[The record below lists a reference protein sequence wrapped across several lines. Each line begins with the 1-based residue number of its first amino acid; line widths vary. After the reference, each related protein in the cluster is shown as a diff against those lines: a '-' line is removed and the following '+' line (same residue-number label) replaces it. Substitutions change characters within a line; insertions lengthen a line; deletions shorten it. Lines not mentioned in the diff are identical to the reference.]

1 MTILSY
7 RIAIAEEASVAPLVV
22 QPPFKSRKGELV
34 LVKPRRGAGECFW
47 GMLLDPFDPGSDD
60 WTCRRLTDQEF
71 SDHIRNEL
79 LEKEKSREWSAEKIL
94 AMHKAAGVST

>member
-7 RIAIAEEASVAPLVV
+7 RIAIAEETSVAPLIV

-34 LVKPRRGAGECFW
+34 LVKPRRGVGECFW
-47 GMLLDPFDPGSDD
+47 GLLLDLIDHGSDD

-79 LEKEKSREWSAEKIL
+79 LEKERSRDWRADRIL
-94 AMHKAAGVST
+94 AMHKGVGVST

>member
-7 RIAIAEEASVAPLVV
+7 RIAIAEKVSTAPLIV

-34 LVKPRRGAGECFW
+34 LVKPARGTGESFW
-47 GMLLDPFDPGSDD
+47 GVLLDPIDHGNDD

-79 LEKEKSREWSAEKIL
+79 LEKEKSREWNAEKIL
-94 AMHKAAGVST
+94 AMHKGIPA